1 MRTQPIVKPQ
11 APVLDTVPRETANA
25 LRPIIETLDI
35 ITGNKP
41 NYPPLEQFP
50 QLAASATLA
59 DTISRLNAITTQLN
73 ELIRRVQR

>member
-1 MRTQPIVKPQ
+1 MRDKHVVKPQ
-11 APVLDTVPRETANA
+11 APVLDSIPPETANA

-41 NYPPLEQFP
+41 NYPPLQQFP
-50 QLAASATLA
+50 NLSSSATLA
-59 DTISRLNAITTQLN
+59 DTINRLNAITVQLN